1 MAKSKTSEVIK
12 LPRVRLS
19 FAELFKAKAFAEG
32 QEAYFK
38 ATFLLDPSNAEHAK
52 VLGKLKASVE
62 SLTAEAFNGEK
73 LPADRICIANGNTKK
88 YDGYAGM
95 IAVSS
100 SNKVRPVVVNRARQ
114 PVAEGDAECPYS
126 GCYVNASITLWTQN
140 NKFGKRINANL
151 RGVQFVDDGEAFG
164 IAPVDADEEFEM
176 LEDAAPEAAASY
188 DFG

>member
-19 FAELFKAKAFAEG
+19 FADLFKAKAFAEG
-32 QEAYFK
+32 QEPYFK
-38 ATFLLDPSNAEHAK
+38 ASFLLDPSNAEHAK
-52 VLGKLKASVE
+52 VLSQLSAEVKK
-62 SLTAEAFNGEK
+62 LTAEAFNGEK
-73 LPADRICIANGNTKK
+73 LPAERICIADGNTKK

-100 SNKVRPVVVNRARQ
+100 SNKVRPVIVNRARA

-164 IAPVDADEEFEM
+164 IAPVDGDEEFEM
-176 LEDAAPEAAASY
+176 MEDAPSGTAPSY